1 MLVEYFVRSGFA
13 GVMVQSEAVPL
24 LVAVEHWPQWRIWR
38 ASPWALQPFGSWV
51 PVSEWRAR

>member
-1 MLVEYFVRSGFA
+1 MKLWLRRVWA
-13 GVMVQSEAVPL
+13 L
-24 LVAVEHWPQWRIWR
+24 LRASRLSRMALGDTIERRLRVWR